1 MLPTATPQVTARSR
15 IIRRLMLTLLA
26 RFPRTLFRL
35 FGPPQSLH
43 ETNRMTLVPRKV
55 PPRGCAT
62 GPLCSPNSSPDG
74 SPPFPS
80 LSPRAAPLCDGDP
93 TKSRASHTL
102 LLAFHLNH
110 KRGSVK
116 RPIYSSYTFDTFRV

>member
-15 IIRRLMLTLLA
+15 IIRRLMLTLLV

-93 TKSRASHTL
+93 TKSRASPEIPQSL
-102 LLAFHLNH
+102 VHLTPSFS
-110 KRGSVK
+110 RFISTISAEV
-116 RPIYSSYTFDTFRV
+116 